1 MYRTL
6 LLAALIVGAGMLPSR
21 TAAQSAP
28 SSTPFVQV
36 VEMRVRVAHAPMYAS
51 PRRNARVV
59 NTLAWNERLLALAQ
73 VGAFY
78 QVVQPEGG
86 PQGYILNTQ
95 LRSAVNPLRADEM
108 PADLR
113 RRQNFIGARLD
124 VSGGIAVPY
133 RSSSFADG
141 FQPGGSIEARL
152 SYPLH
157 GPVGFTARMSYRQ
170 LGRGNAP
177 AANGLRL
184 QDVDIQGRDLSL
196 LAGALGLDLTL
207 FRGHLL
213 AFVATVDG
221 GAYHAQVDEAVPAL
235 QNPFRAGSTLTWG
248 GSGAFR
254 ASLRMGGALRIFAE
268 PGYEVVRAES
278 AWVHMLTAR
287 VGISLER

>member
-21 TAAQSAP
+21 SVAQSTP
-28 SSTPFVQV
+28 SSTTFAQV
-36 VEMRVRVAHAPMYAS
+36 VEMRVRVAHAPVYAA
-51 PRRNARVV
+51 PRRNAQVV

-73 VGAFY
+73 VGSFY
-78 QVVQPEGG
+78 KVVQPEGG
-86 PQGYILNTQ
+86 PQGYILHTQ
-95 LRSAVNPLRADEM
+95 LRSAVNPLRVDEM

-152 SYPLH
+152 SYPLR
-157 GPVGFTARMSYRQ
+157 GPVGITARMSYRQ

-177 AANGLRL
+177 AATGLRL
-184 QDVDIQGRDLSL
+184 QDVNIQGRDLSL
-196 LAGALGLDLTL
+196 LAGALGLDFTL
-207 FRGHLL
+207 FRGHIL
-213 AFVATVDG
+213 AFVATADG
-221 GAYHAQVDEAVPAL
+221 GAYHAQVDEAVPPS
-235 QNPFRAGSTLTWG
+235 QNPFRAASVLTWG

-254 ASLRMGGALRIFAE
+254 ASVRMGGALRFFAG
-268 PGYEVVRAES
+268 PGYEVVRARTE
-278 AWVHMLTAR
+278 WMHLLTAR
-287 VGISLER
+287 VGITLER